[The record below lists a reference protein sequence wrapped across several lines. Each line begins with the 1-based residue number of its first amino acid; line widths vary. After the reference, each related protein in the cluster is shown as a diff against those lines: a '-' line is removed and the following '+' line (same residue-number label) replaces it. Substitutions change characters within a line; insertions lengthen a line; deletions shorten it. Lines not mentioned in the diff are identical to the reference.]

1 MSCGVGCR
9 LSSDSALLWLWLWR
23 RLAAVAPIRPLAWEP
38 PHAAGMALK
47 GQKTKRK
54 ARSSHCG
61 SAGKGPGF
69 VSVRMQFQS
78 LSSLSGL
85 SIPKLLF
92 GSHSCIGLFHH
103 RNVLSQSSLHGSAV
117 MNLSRIHEA
126 SDSIPALTHWVKDPV
141 LP

>member
-1 MSCGVGCR
+1 MKKKIKNS
-9 LSSDSALLWLWLWR
+9 
-23 RLAAVAPIRPLAWEP
+23 
-38 PHAAGMALK
+38 
-47 GQKTKRK
+47 Q
-54 ARSSHCG
+54 SSHCG

-78 LSSLSGL
+78 LASLSGL

-126 SDSIPALTHWVKDPV
+126 SDSIPGLANWVKDPV